1 MSTIKSLL
9 RPIAY
14 ASLVPAELATNHR
27 ALSASRSEA
36 LGQALRQ
43 HYFAQPLNYCA
54 SSPEAYLATEEGSAD
69 LSHQMLGRLSTD
81 RERVIPWLND
91 AKALKGA
98 RMLEIGCG
106 TGASTVALTEQGA
119 IVTAV
124 DVNAGNI
131 EAARARLDLYGLS
144 ADFVVANATELLERF
159 SPGSFDL
166 IVFFATLEHLT
177 YAERMTAMRGTWSM
191 LKGGQ
196 LWAVVETP
204 NRLWWFDDHTAC
216 LPFYHWLPD
225 ELALD
230 YAPYSE
236 RLCMKAY
243 KVAPRNEATALDLAR
258 RGRGVSYHEFDLTMG
273 RDINVVSALGPYLRA
288 KNAVIRAR
296 WLASDDRKASAFL
309 RERGPKIHDGFY
321 QPSLDLIIR
330 KSG

>member
-1 MSTIKSLL
+1 MKRFL
-9 RPIAY
+9 RRLAY
-14 ASLVPAELATNHR
+14 ASLVPASLSRNQRLLTDSQLKEL
-27 ALSASRSEA
+27 E
-36 LGQALRQ
+36 QALRRN
-43 HYFAQPLNYCA
+43 YFSQPLNYFA
-54 SSPEAYLATEEGSAD
+54 VSPEAYLATEDGSAD
-69 LSHQMLGRLSTD
+69 LSNHMLGRLSTD

-91 AKALKGA
+91 AKALKGT
-98 RMLEIGCG
+98 RVLEIGCG

-124 DVNAGNI
+124 DVNAGNV

-144 ADFVVANATELLERF
+144 ADFVVANATELHQRF

-177 YAERMTAMRGTWSM
+177 YGERMTAMRGTWSM

-204 NRLWWFDDHTAC
+204 NRLWWFDDHTSC

-236 RLCMKAY
+236 RQFMKEY
-243 KVAPRNEATALDLAR
+243 RDAPRNEATSLDLAR
-258 RGRGVSYHEFDLTMG
+258 RGRGVSFHEFDLTMG
-273 RDINVVSALGPYLRA
+273 RDVNVVSALDPYLRR
-288 KNAVIRAR
+288 KNSVIRAR
-296 WLASDDRKASAFL
+296 WLASADRKACAFL
-309 RERGPKIHDGFY
+309 RSRGPLVHEGFY
-321 QPSLDLIIR
+321 QPYLDLIIA
-330 KSG
+330 K